1 MRAQD
6 SKIASAKQGCEAFS
20 DIDQSALDA
29 IPTGFCVC
37 RADGALVRYNKRAVE
52 LWGRGPGL
60 GDVGEFSETKFRR
73 YTAQGV
79 PLPFAASPVAVA
91 LRSGVPVRGV
101 ELLIERPDGSQVPV
115 LMNVAPLKDAD
126 GRIDGAVCSFQ
137 ELTEV
142 KRAEEALRASEAELQ
157 SVINRTPFMLVRCG
171 RDLRYLF
178 VSEAYAHLIARERDA
193 VIGKSIDEVIGPR
206 SLRTLQPYIDA
217 VLNGESVD
225 FECELEFPHSGIR
238 RLAIAYRPERD
249 TAGNVEGWIASL
261 LDVTDRRGGEEA
273 RRQLASIV
281 ESSDD
286 PIISEDLSGF
296 IVSWNPGAERLF
308 GYSAEEMVGKPIT
321 TIIPDHLQGEEPRFL
336 ECITAGGRI
345 EHYETIR
352 RCKDGRLV
360 DVSLTVSPMR
370 DEYGTIVGAS
380 KIARDVTARKRAE
393 AVVSRRADEQAALYR
408 FTNRLYRAE
417 SLKDVYEAALHAIM
431 DAMHCSRASI
441 LRCDSD
447 GVMRFVAWRG
457 LSDDYRRATTGHS
470 PWTLDD
476 ANPEPVWMTDIDRA
490 ELDAPLKTI
499 VKQEG
504 IAALAFIPLMAEGR
518 LVGEFMVYYD
528 TPRAFDGEAIELAL
542 TLARQLGFA
551 IERMRAEQARLSIQA
566 ELRMLSER
574 LEEEVERRTLERDRI
589 WNVSED
595 LLAVSN
601 FEGYFLSINP
611 AWTRLLG
618 WTEDEVRSM
627 HVSELRHPEDAPAS
641 IAGRAQLAH
650 GATSVRMENRFRH
663 KDGSWRWLQWTMTAS
678 KGLLYVAGRHVTAE
692 KEAAAALE
700 RAQRQTAHLQKMDAI
715 GQLTGGIAHDFNNL
729 LMIVSGHA
737 QSLKKRLKD
746 AKDVRAL
753 QAIEMAAARGE
764 NLTRQLLSFSRTL
777 PLSPTVINPA
787 EAIHAI
793 RDVLAGSMHV
803 NIQFQI
809 DVPKSTWPIC
819 VDKSELELALVNL
832 AVNARDAM
840 PDGGRITIA
849 AENVHVRAG
858 DLPEDIGGDFVA
870 LSVADTGGGI
880 PPDLVSRVVEP
891 FFTTKAPNKGTGL
904 GLSQV
909 YGFARR
915 SDGTV
920 AITSELGRGTKV
932 TVYLPRSH
940 AALAAPLPPDEVDY
954 AALDRRT
961 ILVVEDN
968 ADVRRVAVSLLEQL
982 GYRAVEVET
991 VAAALDVIASG
1002 KHIDLVFSDVV
1013 LPGPADGL
1021 ALARTLADRYPQIP
1035 VVLTTG
1041 FTKVFDADP
1050 EFPVLRKPYQ
1060 ISTLGRVIHDALNPV
1075 IPSPSM
1081 LAS

>member
-1 MRAQD
+1 MRSQG
-6 SKIASAKQGCEAFS
+6 SKIASTKQGCEAFS
-20 DIDQSALDA
+20 AIDQSALDA

-37 RADGALVRYNKRAVE
+37 RADGALLRYNKRAVE
-52 LWGRGPGL
+52 LWGRAPQL
-60 GDVGEFSETKFRR
+60 GDIGEFSGTKFRR

-79 PLPFAASPVAVA
+79 PMPFAASPVAVV
-91 LRSGVPVRGV
+91 LRSGVPVRSQ
-101 ELLIERPDGSQVPV
+101 ELLIERPDGSLMPV
-115 LMNVAPLKDAD
+115 LMNVAPLKDAE
-126 GRIDGAVCSFQ
+126 GRTDGAVCSFQ
-137 ELTEV
+137 ELTER

-171 RDLRYLF
+171 RDLRYRF
-178 VSEAYAHLIARERDA
+178 VSEAYAHLIAHERDE

-206 SLRTLQPYIDA
+206 GLRTLQPYIDT

-225 FECELEFPHSGIR
+225 FECDLEFPHSGMR

-249 TAGNVEGWIASL
+249 ADDNIEGWIASL
-261 LDVTDRRGGEEA
+261 LDVTDQRGGEEA
-273 RRQLASIV
+273 RRQLANIV

-286 PIISEDLSGF
+286 PIISEDLTGR
-296 IVSWNPGAERLF
+296 IVSWNPGAERLL
-308 GYSAEEMVGKPIT
+308 GYSAEEMIGKPIT
-321 TIIPDHLQGEEPRFL
+321 TIIPDHLKGEEAQFL
-336 ECITAGGRI
+336 AHIKAGARI

-352 RCKDGRLV
+352 CCKDGRLV

-370 DEYGTIVGAS
+370 DEHGTTVGAS

-417 SLKDVYEAALHAIM
+417 SIKDIYEAALDAIM

-457 LSDDYRRATTGHS
+457 LSEGYRRATTGHS
-470 PWTLDD
+470 PWTLDH
-476 ANPEPVWMTDIDRA
+476 ANPEPVCIADIDRA
-490 ELDAPLKTI
+490 ELETPLKTI

-504 IAALAFIPLMAEGR
+504 VGALAFVPLMAEGR
-518 LVGEFMVYYD
+518 LVGEFMVYYS
-528 TPRAFDGEAIELAL
+528 TPRAFDGEAMELAL

-618 WTEDEVRSM
+618 WSEDEIKSM

-650 GATSVRMENRFRH
+650 GATTVRMENRFRH

-746 AKDVRAL
+746 AKDARAL

-787 EAIHAI
+787 EAIAAI

-840 PDGGRITIA
+840 PEGGRITIA
-849 AENVHVRAG
+849 AQNVHVHSG
-858 DLPEDIGGDFVA
+858 DLPEDIAGDFVA
-870 LSVADTGGGI
+870 LSVADTGSGI

-920 AITSELGRGTKV
+920 AITSEVGRGTKV

-940 AALAAPLPPDEVDY
+940 AALAAPLPPDDADY

-982 GYRAVEVET
+982 GYRAIEVET
-991 VAAALDVIASG
+991 AAAALDVFAAG

-1021 ALARTLADRYPQIP
+1021 ALARTLAERYPRIP

-1041 FTKVFDADP
+1041 YTKVFDADP

-1060 ISTLGRVIHDALNPV
+1060 ISTLGRVIHDALNPLV
-1075 IPSPSM
+1075 PSPSM

>member
-1 MRAQD
+1 MA
-6 SKIASAKQGCEAFS
+6 
-20 DIDQSALDA
+20 
-29 IPTGFCVC
+29 
-37 RADGALVRYNKRAVE
+37 
-52 LWGRGPGL
+52 
-60 GDVGEFSETKFRR
+60 
-73 YTAQGV
+73 
-79 PLPFAASPVAVA
+79 
-91 LRSGVPVRGV
+91 
-101 ELLIERPDGSQVPV
+101 
-115 LMNVAPLKDAD
+115 
-126 GRIDGAVCSFQ
+126 
-137 ELTEV
+137 
-142 KRAEEALRASEAELQ
+142 
-157 SVINRTPFMLVRCG
+157 
-171 RDLRYLF
+171 
-178 VSEAYAHLIARERDA
+178 
-193 VIGKSIDEVIGPR
+193 
-206 SLRTLQPYIDA
+206 
-217 VLNGESVD
+217 
-225 FECELEFPHSGIR
+225 
-238 RLAIAYRPERD
+238 
-249 TAGNVEGWIASL
+249 
-261 LDVTDRRGGEEA
+261 
-273 RRQLASIV
+273 
-281 ESSDD
+281 
-286 PIISEDLSGF
+286 
-296 IVSWNPGAERLF
+296 
-308 GYSAEEMVGKPIT
+308 
-321 TIIPDHLQGEEPRFL
+321 
-336 ECITAGGRI
+336 
-345 EHYETIR
+345 
-352 RCKDGRLV
+352 DGRLV
-360 DVSLTVSPMR
+360 
-370 DEYGTIVGAS
+370 G
-380 KIARDVTARKRAE
+380 K
-393 AVVSRRADEQAALYR
+393 
-408 FTNRLYRAE
+408 
-417 SLKDVYEAALHAIM
+417 
-431 DAMHCSRASI
+431 
-441 LRCDSD
+441 
-447 GVMRFVAWRG
+447 
-457 LSDDYRRATTGHS
+457 
-470 PWTLDD
+470 
-476 ANPEPVWMTDIDRA
+476 
-490 ELDAPLKTI
+490 
-499 VKQEG
+499 
-504 IAALAFIPLMAEGR
+504 
-518 LVGEFMVYYD
+518 FMVYYD
-528 TPRAFDGEAIELAL
+528 APRPFDGEAMELAL

-618 WTEDEVRSM
+618 WTEDEIKSM

-650 GATSVRMENRFRH
+650 GATTVRMENRFRH

-729 LMIVSGHA
+729 LMIVSGYA

-787 EAIHAI
+787 DAIHAI

-809 DVPKSTWPIC
+809 DVPKSTWPVC

-849 AENVHVRAG
+849 AENVYVRSG
-858 DLPEDIGGDFVA
+858 DLPEDISGDFVA
-870 LSVADTGGGI
+870 LRVTDTGSGI

-920 AITSELGRGTKV
+920 TITSEVDRGTKV

-940 AALAAPLPPDEVDY
+940 AALAMPLPPDEEVDY

-982 GYRAVEVET
+982 GYRAIEVET
-991 VAAALDVIASG
+991 AAAALDVVGSG
-1002 KHIDLVFSDVV
+1002 KHVDLVFSDVV

-1021 ALARTLADRYPQIP
+1021 ALARTLAERCPHIP

-1041 FTKVFDADP
+1041 YTKVFDADP

-1075 IPSPSM
+1075 MPSPSM

>member
-1 MRAQD
+1 MGGQG
-6 SKIASAKQGCEAFS
+6 SEVASPNQGLEAFI

-37 RADGALVRYNKRAVE
+37 RADGALLRYNKRAVE
-52 LWGRGPGL
+52 LWGRVPQL
-60 GDVGEFSETKFRR
+60 GDAGEFSEANFRR

-79 PLPFAASPVAVA
+79 PLPFAASPVAAA

-115 LMNVAPLKDAD
+115 LMNVAPVKARQ
-126 GRIDGAVCSFQ
+126 GRIDGAICSFQ
-137 ELTEV
+137 ELTER

-171 RDLRYLF
+171 RDLRYRF
-178 VSEAYAHLIARERDA
+178 VSEAYAHLIDRGR
-193 VIGKSIDEVIGPR
+193 DEVIGKTVDEVIGAR
-206 SLRTLQPYIDA
+206 GLKTLRPYIDA
-217 VLNGESVD
+217 VLQGQSVD
-225 FECELEFPHSGIR
+225 FECDLEFPHSGIR
-238 RLAIAYRPERD
+238 RLAIAYRPELD
-249 TAGNVEGWIASL
+249 PAGNVEGWIASL
-261 LDVTDRRGGEEA
+261 LDVTDRRSGEEA
-273 RRQLASIV
+273 RRQLANIV

-286 PIISEDLSGF
+286 AIISMDLSG
-296 IVSWNPGAERLF
+296 IVVSWNPGAERLF
-308 GYSAEEMVGKPIT
+308 GYLAEEIIGKSIT
-321 TIIPDHLQGEEPRFL
+321 TIIPAHLQGEEPRIL
-336 ECITAGGRI
+336 ERI
-345 EHYETIR
+345 RRGERVEHYETIR
-352 RCKDGRLV
+352 RCQDGRLV
-360 DVSLTVSPMR
+360 DVSLTASPMR
-370 DEYGTIVGAS
+370 DEHGMIVGAS
-380 KIARDVTARKRAE
+380 KIARDATARKRAE
-393 AVVSRRADEQAALYR
+393 AVVARRADEQAALYR

-417 SLKDVYEAALHAIM
+417 SLKDSYGAALDAIM

-441 LRCDSD
+441 LRCESD
-447 GVMRFVAWRG
+447 GIMRFVAWRG
-457 LSDDYRRATTGHS
+457 LSEGYRRATTGHL

-476 ANPEPVWMTDIDRA
+476 ANPEPVCMTDIDRA
-490 ELDAPLKTI
+490 ELDPPLKSI

-504 IAALAFIPLMAEGR
+504 IGALAFIPLMAEGR
-518 LVGEFMVYYD
+518 LVGKFTVYYD
-528 TPRAFDGEAIELAL
+528 TPRQIDGEAIELAL

-566 ELRMLSER
+566 ELRILSER
-574 LEEEVERRTLERDRI
+574 LEQEVERRTLERDRI

-618 WTEDEVRSM
+618 WTEDEVKSM

-641 IAGRAQLAH
+641 IAARAQLAH
-650 GATSVRMENRFRH
+650 GATTVRMENRFRH

-729 LMIVSGHA
+729 LMIVSGYA

-753 QAIEMAAARGE
+753 QAIEMAAVRGE

-787 EAIHAI
+787 EAIDAI

-809 DVPKSTWPIC
+809 DVPKSTWPVC

-849 AENVHVRAG
+849 AENVHVRSG
-858 DLPEDIGGDFVA
+858 DLPEDISGDFVA
-870 LSVADTGGGI
+870 LSVADTGSGI

-920 AITSELGRGTKV
+920 AIASEVGRGTKV

-940 AALAAPLPPDEVDY
+940 AALATPSPPDEADY

-982 GYRAVEVET
+982 GYRAIEAEMA
-991 VAAALDVIASG
+991 AAALDVVASG
-1002 KHIDLVFSDVV
+1002 KHVDLVFSDVV

-1021 ALARTLADRYPQIP
+1021 ALARTLAQRYPHIP

-1041 FTKVFDADP
+1041 YTKVFDADP

-1075 IPSPSM
+1075 MPSPSM

>member
-1 MRAQD
+1 MRGQG
-6 SKIASAKQGCEAFS
+6 SKLASTEQGFKAFTE
-20 DIDQSALDA
+20 IEQSALDA
-29 IPTGFCVC
+29 IPTGLCIC
-37 RADGALVRYNKRAVE
+37 RADGALVRYNMRAVE
-52 LWGRGPGL
+52 LWGRAPEL
-60 GDVGEFSETKFRR
+60 GDTSELSETNFRR
-73 YTAQGV
+73 YTAQGLAV
-79 PLPFAASPVAVA
+79 PFAASPVAA
-91 LRSGVPVRGV
+91 TLRSGVPVRGQ
-101 ELLIERPDGSQVPV
+101 ELTIERPDGSQVPV
-115 LMNVAPLKDAD
+115 LISVAPLKDAK
-126 GRIDGAVCSFQ
+126 GRVDGAVCSFH
-137 ELTEV
+137 ELTER

-178 VSEAYAHLIARERDA
+178 ISEAYAHLIDRQRDE
-193 VIGKSIDEVIGPR
+193 VIGKTIDEVIGPR
-206 SLRTLQPYIDA
+206 GLQTLQPHIDA
-217 VLNGESVD
+217 VLRGESVD
-225 FECELEFPHSGIR
+225 FECDLEFPPNGVR

-249 TAGNVEGWIASL
+249 SAGNIEGWIASL
-261 LDVTDRRGGEEA
+261 LDLTAQRSGEEA

-286 PIISEDLSGF
+286 PIISEDLAGCV
-296 IVSWNPGAERLF
+296 VSWNPGAERLF
-308 GYSAEEMVGKPIT
+308 GYSAEEMIGSPIT
-321 TIIPDHLQGEEPRFL
+321 MIIPDDLKGEEPQFL
-336 ECITAGGRI
+336 ERIKAGARI

-370 DEYGTIVGAS
+370 DEHGTIIGAS

-393 AVVSRRADEQAALYR
+393 AVVARRADEQAALYR

-417 SLKDVYEAALHAIM
+417 SLKAVYEAALDAIV

-441 LRCDSD
+441 LRCDND

-457 LSDDYRRATTGHS
+457 LSDSYRRATTGHS

-476 ANPEPVWMTDIDRA
+476 ANPEPVCMTDIERA
-490 ELDAPLKTI
+490 ELEAPLRAV

-518 LVGEFMVYYD
+518 LVGKFMVYYD
-528 TPRAFDGEAIELAL
+528 RPQQFDGEAIELAL

-551 IERMRAEQARLSIQA
+551 IERMRAEQARLSIQG

-589 WNVSED
+589 WNVAED

-618 WTEDEVRSM
+618 WSEDEIKSM

-641 IAGRAQLAH
+641 IAARAQLAH

-692 KEAAAALE
+692 KEAAAALD

-737 QSLKKRLKD
+737 QSLKRRLKD
-746 AKDVRAL
+746 AKEVRAL

-787 EAIHAI
+787 DAIRAI

-803 NIQFQI
+803 NIEFQI
-809 DVPKSTWPIC
+809 EVPKSTWPIC

-840 PDGGRITIA
+840 PDGGRITIS

-858 DLPEDIGGDFVA
+858 ELPEDISGDFVA
-870 LSVADTGGGI
+870 LSVTDTGSGI

-920 AITSELGRGTKV
+920 AIASELGQGTKV

-940 AALAAPLPPDEVDY
+940 AALSTPSPQDEGDY

-982 GYRAVEVET
+982 GYRAIEVET
-991 VAAALDVIASG
+991 AAAALDVIASG

-1013 LPGPADGL
+1013 LPGAADGL
-1021 ALARTLADRYPQIP
+1021 ALARTLAEGYPHIP

-1041 FTKVFDADP
+1041 YTKVFDADP

-1060 ISTLGRVIHDALNPV
+1060 ISMLGRVIHEALKPV
-1075 IPSPSM
+1075 VPSPSM